1 MEIARR
7 ILHHPEGNSGN
18 WANATAMTSN
28 KDSSLQIFF
37 IEMLGEPGTYDASVY
52 AGLPDRDLEGIWF
65 QKRYAYLEDVT
76 ITVRGLP
83 RGDTLPDADEADG
96 YVHGGSYNSVHDDY
110 PWQRAVLS
118 WLPSVRELSAPL
130 LAICGAHQLLGK
142 HYGGSVVAVDTAPC
156 AGTLPVTLTDAGV
169 QSPLLATIP
178 ADTRFHFGNSEEI
191 AAVPGDATLLARSER
206 VPVAALDYGGHW
218 YSTQFHPEA
227 SAESLGISWANSEP
241 ELCDAYDNGD
251 AGDRL
256 IENFFAIVRQ
266 SRLRN

>member
-1 MEIARR
+1 VEITRR
-7 ILHHPEGNSGN
+7 FLHHPDHNMSN
-18 WANATAMTSN
+18 LAIAAAMTSN
-28 KDSSLQIFF
+28 GDQSLRIFF

-52 AGLPDRDLEGIWF
+52 DDLPDRDLEGIWF
-65 QKRYAYLEDVT
+65 QKRYAYLGDVN
-76 ITVRGLP
+76 ITVRSLP
-83 RGDTLPDADEADG
+83 RGDSLPDAHEADG
-96 YVHGGSYNSVHDDY
+96 FVLGGSYNSVHDDY
-110 PWQRAVLS
+110 PWQRDVLS

-191 AAVPGDATLLARSER
+191 AAVPSSATLLARSER
-206 VPVAALDYGGHW
+206 APVAALDYGGHW

-227 SAESLGISWANSEP
+227 SAESLSISWANSAP

-256 IENFFAIVRQ
+256 IENFFTIVRE
-266 SRLRN
+266 RRHR